1 MVILKIRKD
10 FTMNLNILAIVYLTF
25 AVIAVGVAVVIFL
38 DQRPPRED
46 H

>member
-1 MVILKIRKD
+1 MMVNSL
-10 FTMNLNILAIVYLTF
+10 LLVYLIF

-46 H
+46 R